1 MKIQDLADSIN
12 GKLYGNDEFFSIDG
26 FTGKMTFLHD
36 AHTGDIVIRD
46 EIDPIGVEIAFNKNI
61 ACLITPN
68 PKDGAI
74 ETAQRLGFPL
84 IVIDNIEIARDYV
97 AKYSKENESNANDNK
112 KPLHNLVQQVE
123 DKVPSTGEIKE
134 ELADR
139 VPSTGEIKEE
149 LVDKIP
155 FLNSDGVVNLP
166 DNGLDDIFELVRQ
179 VEGDIYG
186 NDHFFSIDGFTGKF
200 TFLNNSHTGDIV
212 IRHWINPAGIE
223 MAFDKNIA
231 CLITQTPKDGAIET
245 AKRLGFPL
253 IVTDKI
259 ELANAFALSHT
270 IKKYSPDSTNIVITG
285 TNGKSTTSHLIY
297 HILNNSG
304 YRVLT
309 NTDSESEFNTLI
321 DPMVSK
327 LISDEV
333 LANGKLAYLVI
344 EVSEVQ
350 GWLGNLM
357 ENHAALMSEA
367 IKPKVGVITNIA
379 MDHIGLV
386 NSIEDVFNE
395 IKAVPQAI
403 GDGITV
409 LNYDD
414 ELVRNLDAENPFYT
428 SMSPLNEEDAVYFDG
443 ENIIYDGNPI
453 LSIDELPF
461 KGSHFIQNIL
471 SAIGACISLD
481 INMDKIVE
489 GVKTYKALNRRFAKL
504 NDEPLIFDDFAHNP
518 DGIKATISETLKL
531 LPENQ
536 KLHVAC
542 AIRGSRGIEINQ
554 LNVDALVES
563 MNDDIVLYLSSSK
576 DVVNELNVV
585 EDDEREVFFN
595 TLNVN
600 NISYTHFDNL
610 KDCLKEVYE
619 KADKNDVILL
629 IGAQG
634 MDPAESI
641 LKDIIGSFKNLSDL
655 D

>member
-1 MKIQDLADSIN
+1 MDIQDLVNSIN
-12 GKLYGNDEFFSIDG
+12 GKLYGNKDFFSIDG

-36 AHTGDIVIRD
+36 AHTGDIVIRE
-46 EIDPIGVEIAFNKNI
+46 EIDSTGVEMAFNKNI

-84 IVIDNIEIARDYV
+84 IVIDNIDIAKDYV
-97 AKYSKENESNANDNK
+97 YKYSKENEADSSSGRDT
-112 KPLHNLVQQVE
+112 LHNIVQQVE
-123 DKVPSTGEIKE
+123 EKIPDTEDIIEEITE
-134 ELADR
+134 
-139 VPSTGEIKEE
+139 
-149 LVDKIP
+149 KIP
-155 FLNSDGVVNLP
+155 FIRSDDAEELP
-166 DNGLDDIFELVRQ
+166 DNGLDDINELVKQ
-179 VEGDIYG
+179 VEGELVG
-186 NDHFFSIDGFTGKF
+186 NKDFFSIDGFTGKF
-200 TFLNNSHTGDIV
+200 TFLNDAHTGDIV
-212 IRHWINPAGIE
+212 IRHWINGTGIE
-223 MAFDKNIA
+223 MAFNKNIA

-245 AKRLGFPL
+245 AQRLGFPL
-253 IVTDKI
+253 IITDKI

-270 IKKYSPDSTNIVITG
+270 VKKYSPDSTNVVITG

-297 HILNNSG
+297 HILNNAG
-304 YRVLT
+304 YHTLT

-333 LANGKLAYLVI
+333 IANGKLDYLVI

-350 GWLGNLM
+350 GWLGKLM

-367 IKPKVGVITNIA
+367 IRPKVGVITNIA

-386 NSIEDVFNE
+386 NSIDDVFNE

-403 GDGITV
+403 GDGITI

-414 ELVRNLDAENPFYT
+414 ELVRKLDAKNPFYT
-428 SMSPLNEEDAVYFDG
+428 SMSQLDKENAVYFDG
-443 ENIIYDGNPI
+443 KDIVYEGNSI
-453 LSIDELPF
+453 LTIDELPF
-461 KGSHFIQNIL
+461 KGNHFIQNIL
-471 SAIGACISLD
+471 SAVGACISLGID
-481 INMDKIVE
+481 LDKIVD

-504 NDEPLIFDDFAHNP
+504 CDEPLIYDDFAHNP

-542 AIRGSRGIEINQ
+542 AIRGSRGVEINQ

-563 MNDDIVLYLSSSK
+563 MTDDIELYLSSSK
-576 DVVNELNVV
+576 DVVNELNFV
-585 EDDEREVFFN
+585 EDDEREVFFK
-595 TLNVN
+595 TLNDN
-600 NISYTHFDNL
+600 NIEFTHFDNL
-610 KDCLKEVYE
+610 IDCLKEVYE
-619 KADKNDVILL
+619 KADKKDIILL

-634 MDPAESI
+634 MDPAES
-641 LKDIIGSFKNLSDL
+641 LLTDIIKI
-655 D
+655 

>member
-1 MKIQDLADSIN
+1 MDIQDLVNSIN
-12 GKLYGNDEFFSIDG
+12 GKLYGNKDFFSIDG

-36 AHTGDIVIRD
+36 AHTGDIVIRE
-46 EIDPIGVEIAFNKNI
+46 EIDSTGVEMAFNKNI

-84 IVIDNIEIARDYV
+84 IVIDNIDIAKEYV
-97 AKYSKENESNANDNK
+97 YKYSKENEADSSSGRDTI
-112 KPLHNLVQQVE
+112 HNIVQQVE
-123 DKVPSTGEIKE
+123 EKIPDTEDIIEEIAE
-134 ELADR
+134 
-139 VPSTGEIKEE
+139 
-149 LVDKIP
+149 KIP
-155 FLNSDGVVNLP
+155 FIRSDDAEELP
-166 DNGLDDIFELVRQ
+166 DNGLDDINELVKQ
-179 VEGDIYG
+179 VEGELVG
-186 NDHFFSIDGFTGKF
+186 NKDFFSIDGFTGKF
-200 TFLNNSHTGDIV
+200 TFLNDAHTGDIV
-212 IRHWINPAGIE
+212 IRHWINGTGIE
-223 MAFDKNIA
+223 MAFNKNIA

-245 AKRLGFPL
+245 AQRLGFPL
-253 IVTDKI
+253 IITDKI

-270 IKKYSPDSTNIVITG
+270 VKKYSPDSTNVVITG

-297 HILNNSG
+297 HILNNAG
-304 YRVLT
+304 YHTLT

-333 LANGKLAYLVI
+333 IDNGKLDYLVI

-350 GWLGNLM
+350 GWLGKLM

-386 NSIEDVFNE
+386 NSIDDVFNE

-403 GDGITV
+403 GDGITI

-414 ELVRNLDAENPFYT
+414 ELVRKLDAKNPFYT
-428 SMSPLNEEDAVYFDG
+428 SMSQLDKENAVYFDG
-443 ENIIYDGNPI
+443 KDIVYEGNSI
-453 LSIDELPF
+453 LTIDELPF
-461 KGSHFIQNIL
+461 KGNHFIQNIL
-471 SAIGACISLD
+471 SAVGACISLGID
-481 INMDKIVE
+481 LDKIVD

-504 NDEPLIFDDFAHNP
+504 CDEPLIYDDFAHNP

-542 AIRGSRGIEINQ
+542 AIRGSRGVEINQ

-563 MNDDIVLYLSSSK
+563 MTEDIELYLSSSK
-576 DVVNELNVV
+576 DVVNELNFV
-585 EDDEREVFFN
+585 EDDEREVFFK
-595 TLNVN
+595 TLNDN
-600 NISYTHFDNL
+600 DIEFTHFDNL
-610 KDCLKEVYE
+610 IDCLKEVYE
-619 KADKNDVILL
+619 KADKKDIILL

-634 MDPAESI
+634 MDPAES
-641 LKDIIGSFKNLSDL
+641 LLTDIIKI
-655 D
+655 